1 MFPGSSSY
9 WYFFLVQLFEKVEV
23 FKPPASRSASA
34 ETYLVGLKYLAPAKI
49 DPRLLDYRH
58 LFKEAAEPTRK
69 VITVTYLVFG
79 VVFATFHFP

>member
-1 MFPGSSSY
+1 LAFL
-9 WYFFLVQLFEKVEV
+9 LVQLFEKVEV

-58 LFKEAAEPTRK
+58 LFKESAEPTRK
-69 VITVTYLVFG
+69 VITMAYLVFG
-79 VVFATFHFP
+79 VVFTTLPLSLKFCV